1 MNNLNSLSTVQT
13 EQSVMP
19 NLVNT
24 SPDEFHN
31 AINSDFIRH
40 PDQYPLQIKKL
51 RRWPWGAKAVDLSGA
66 KHGLSIH
73 TDRYVPAG
81 SQLEISIPLRGATQ
95 AFVATVVLV
104 RELASGFELGLWFEN
119 QADEERAKIVEKICE
134 TECGLGNIHQKA
146 KTALSVK
153 HDFRDWLQFVA
164 KPLLGH

>member
-1 MNNLNSLSTVQT
+1 MNNLNILSTVQT

-19 NLVNT
+19 NLVNE
-24 SPDEFHN
+24 SPDEFET

-40 PDQYPLQIKKL
+40 PEQYPLQIKKL
-51 RRWPWGAKAVDLSGA
+51 RRWPWGAKAADFSGA

-73 TDRYVPAG
+73 TERYVPAG

-104 RELASGFELGLWFEN
+104 RELASGFELGVWFEN

-134 TECGLGNIHQKA
+134 TECGLGNISRNTKSASSA
-146 KTALSVK
+146 KHEL
-153 HDFRDWLQFVA
+153 RDWLQFVA